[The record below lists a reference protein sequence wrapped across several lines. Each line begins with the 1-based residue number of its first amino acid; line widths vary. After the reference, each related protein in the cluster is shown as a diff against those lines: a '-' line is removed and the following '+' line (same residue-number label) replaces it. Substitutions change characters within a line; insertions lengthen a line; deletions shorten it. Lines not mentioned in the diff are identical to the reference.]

1 MKHLVREVMGIDKN
15 DPDYEKLVV
24 EPKGSL
30 LNPFTD
36 STLEH
41 IVEFN
46 YPDTD
51 DVHNGD
57 IVTLHYQHTFNRT
70 QDDGYSVRTATTEQ
84 RPDIVL
90 NIKKASGDILLTYL
104 YDVKY
109 RVVDDKKLDKDFEI
123 ADQDESENNNGGDY
137 PPSDAIN
144 QMHRYRDAIYYGA
157 KQGVY
162 DSKEI
167 IGGYILFPGRG
178 DDDTLSKRYFS
189 KSIESVNI
197 GAFPLLP
204 NDDKSKEGLLLK
216 EHLDKILMQK
226 NNAFDHVENAIPQ
239 RGRVYQAPV
248 KILVANVSQGTY
260 NWCAQKKKYPI
271 GVDDA
276 GKINGLM
283 QASYIFLTDGINYTV
298 KSIEVGKIE
307 CKQGNYLNLKV
318 SYSSSFTPFE
328 ADKFYLLLTLND
340 DKSFK
345 ISDKKIEE
353 YINKN
358 SVEVVDYEID

>member
-15 DPDYEKLVV
+15 APNYENLED
-24 EPKGSL
+24 EPKGTL

-41 IVEFN
+41 IVEFQ
-46 YPDTD
+46 YPDT

-70 QDDGYSVRTATTEQ
+70 QYDGYSVGTATTEQ

-123 ADQDESENNNGGDY
+123 ADQDESEKNNGGDY

-157 KQGVY
+157 NEGVY
-162 DSKEI
+162 ESKEV

-178 DDDTLSKRYFS
+178 DDNIISQRYYS
-189 KSIESVNI
+189 KSIKSVNI

-204 NDDKSKEGLLLK
+204 NEDVDKEGALLK
-216 EHLDKILMQK
+216 KHLKDILSGKQ
-226 NNAFDHVENAIPQ
+226 NSFAHVKNAIPQ
-239 RGRVYQAPV
+239 RGRVYQAPI
-248 KILVANVSQGTY
+248 KIFIAKVSSDVY
-260 NWCAQKKKYPI
+260 NWCKNKDKYPI
-271 GVDDA
+271 PVDVA
-276 GKINGLM
+276 SNINGLIM
-283 QASYIFLTDGINYTV
+283 QASYIFLTDGNEFKTKAI
-298 KSIEVGKIE
+298 KIGQIE
-307 CKQGNYLNLKV
+307 CEQGSTLNLSV
-318 SYSSSFTPFE
+318 SYSQSFILFDP
-328 ADKFYLLLTLND
+328 AKFYLLLTLED